1 MAAAQSPKQDRPPD
15 KDEMAVV
22 DDKQKKMNDAEE
34 NETADRSTT
43 QDDEDESRYLTGAQ
57 LWLVLASL
65 CLSVFLVALDQT
77 IIAPAL
83 GTITSEF
90 ASIRDIG
97 WYGSSYLMTQ
107 TVLQPPYGS
116 IYHLF
121 DIKTTF
127 LGAVALFEL
136 GSLITAVAP
145 TSAAFIVGRAVAG
158 LGTAGIFSG
167 SLVILAFAMPLRHRP
182 AIFGVFGGLWRISS
196 VVGPLLG
203 GAFTDKVTWRWCFY
217 INLRGGHGGDILLP
231 AILRLD
237 LAGTAAF
244 FPAIAMLLLAL
255 QWGGA
260 DYAWDDSRIIGL
272 FYVIPRGYAIGMS
285 AVIAHHDESVYP
297 ESHAFVPERWLDE
310 NGRHRKELDRALLAF
325 SKGSRGCLG
334 INLAY
339 CELYILLALLIV
351 RVFPRMKLHETT
363 EADVAYDHDFFNPFP
378 CD

>member
-1 MAAAQSPKQDRPPD
+1 MPVIRNQIPGPHPLKCSAHVEGRSGYEAQSSYRSFRRLGPKRNTFHLEAFLTHSLRRQTMAAAQSPKQDRPPD

-22 DDKQKKMNDAEE
+22 EDKQKKMNDAEE

-83 GTITSEF
+83 GAITSEF

-231 AILRLD
+231 AYHAACRGRILRLD

-272 FYVIPRGYAIGMS
+272 FVGAGAS
-285 AVIAHHDESVYP
+285 G
-297 ESHAFVPERWLDE
+297 L
-310 NGRHRKELDRALLAF
+310 RKEV
-325 SKGSRGCLG
+325 G
-334 INLAY
+334 
-339 CELYILLALLIV
+339 
-351 RVFPRMKLHETT
+351 H
-363 EADVAYDHDFFNPFP
+363 
-378 CD
+378 

>member
-22 DDKQKKMNDAEE
+22 DDKQKKMNYAEE

-83 GTITSEF
+83 GAITSEF

-167 SLVILAFAMPLRHRP
+167 SLVILAFTMPLRHRP
-182 AIFGVFGGLWRISS
+182 AIFGVFGGLWGISS

-217 INLRGGHGGDILLP
+217 INLPIGGVAMAVIFSFLRITRPAADGDEDAP
-231 AILRLD
+231 KDRSFVGRILRLD

-272 FYVIPRGYAIGMS
+272 FVGAGAS
-285 AVIAHHDESVYP
+285 G
-297 ESHAFVPERWLDE
+297 L
-310 NGRHRKELDRALLAF
+310 RK
-325 SKGSRGCLG
+325 
-334 INLAY
+334 
-339 CELYILLALLIV
+339 
-351 RVFPRMKLHETT
+351 
-363 EADVAYDHDFFNPFP
+363 DVGH
-378 CD
+378 